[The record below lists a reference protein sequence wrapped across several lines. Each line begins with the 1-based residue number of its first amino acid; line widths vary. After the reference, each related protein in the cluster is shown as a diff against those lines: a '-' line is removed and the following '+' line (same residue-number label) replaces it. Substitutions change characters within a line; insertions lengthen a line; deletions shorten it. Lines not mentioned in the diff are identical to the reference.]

1 MIARDKIESRAR
13 YFFCPV
19 PQAETVESMTES
31 LMTMEPKAPVEPP
44 SGDLRGGP
52 DPDAHVDVV
61 SSSKQYVRR
70 FAGPVGA
77 WFLQVQTEKARDL
90 LSEYSSLRI
99 LDVGGGHAQITP
111 ALLDDGHQV
120 VVYGSSPACA
130 ARLRPWRESGRC
142 EYVSGD
148 LCQLPFPNRSFD
160 VVLSFRI
167 LAHMG
172 KWRTF
177 LGELCRVAD
186 KSVLIDYPCQRS
198 VNRWA
203 DRFFEVKSRVEG
215 DTRPFQPLQ
224 SSMVADAFAEQEFE
238 VVGERN
244 QFLLPM
250 FLHRLHGSR
259 TLAGALEV
267 PGRLLGL
274 TRAFGSPVIARADRV
289 ERRS

>member
-13 YFFCPV
+13 YFYCPV
-19 PQAETVESMTES
+19 PQAESVESMTES
-31 LMTMEPKAPVEPP
+31 LMTMEPEAPVEPTW
-44 SGDLRGGP
+44 GDLRIGP

-61 SSSKQYVRR
+61 SSSQQYARR

-77 WFLQVQTEKARDL
+77 WFLQVQMEKTREL
-90 LSEYSSLRI
+90 LSGYSSLRI

-120 VVYGSSPACA
+120 MVYGSSPACA
-130 ARLRPWRESGRC
+130 ALLRPWRESGRC

-148 LCQLPFPNRSFD
+148 LCHLPFSDRSFD
-160 VVLSFRI
+160 IVLSFRI

-177 LGELCRVAD
+177 LAELCRVAD
-186 KSVLIDYPCQRS
+186 QSVLVEYPSRRS

-215 DTRPFQPLQ
+215 DTRSFQSLQ
-224 SSMVADAFAEQEFE
+224 PSIVANAFAEQEFE
-238 VVGERN
+238 VAEERN

-250 FLHRLHGSR
+250 FLHRFHGSR
-259 TLAGALEV
+259 VLAGALEA